1 MTLLSRYLLARFAAN
16 FFTVTIGFVAI
27 YLLVD
32 FFEKIDDFNEH
43 GASFSLAFEFFL
55 LNIPFILDQLGPV
68 LILLAGVITFGILNH
83 NNELR
88 ALKAGGI
95 PLGGITGPLLK
106 AALLTTALLFANAQF
121 LLPITITRTNE
132 IWYEQLQDKVPV
144 GIYRG
149 GRYYYKGESGF
160 YSFHWRN
167 TDRYG
172 FSRFS
177 YSQWGDDYRLTF
189 LLSAAKADWQDGVWT
204 FVNGQSQ
211 RRNEGGAF
219 DYQSFAQKSYVL
231 PESPADFFVPEY
243 KAAELSISELFQYAK
258 ANAPSEEERNIAWAN
273 FYSRISYIFLGIP
286 LLLLGLPV
294 LMFSFR
300 KWGRDLAIAIPASC
314 LLAFVAWGLWGA
326 LQSFAKAGA
335 LSPLVS
341 ATTIHLIFAG
351 LGLVLLHRENR

>member
-1 MTLLSRYLLARFAAN
+1 MTLLSRYLFARFTAN
-16 FFTVTIGFVAI
+16 FFTVATGFVAI

-43 GASFSLAFEFFL
+43 GGSLSLAFEFFL

-88 ALKAGGI
+88 ALKAAGI
-95 PLGGITGPLLK
+95 PLGGITRPLLN
-106 AALLTTALLFANAQF
+106 AALLTTALLFVNAQF
-121 LLPITITRTNE
+121 LLPTTIARTNE
-132 IWYEQLQDKVPV
+132 IWYEQLKDKVPV
-144 GIYRG
+144 GIFRE
-149 GRYYYKGESGF
+149 GRYYYKGEDGF
-160 YSFHWRN
+160 YSFHWQN
-167 TDRYG
+167 KDQFG

-177 YSQWGDDYRLTF
+177 YSQWGDDYELTF
-189 LLSAAKADWQDGVWT
+189 LLSAASADWQDGEWT
-204 FVNGQSQ
+204 FIDGQIQ
-211 RRNEGGAF
+211 RRSEDGSF
-219 DYQSFAQKSYVL
+219 DYQTFSEKKYELA
-231 PESPADFFVPEY
+231 ESPTDFFVPEY
-243 KAAELSISELFQYAK
+243 KAAELSISELLAYAQS
-258 ANAPSEEERNIAWAN
+258 NTPSEEEKTIAWAN
-273 FYSRISYIFLGIP
+273 FYSRISYILLGIP

-335 LSPLVS
+335 LSPLIS

-351 LGLVLLHRENR
+351 LGLALLHRENR